1 MGSLRLCM
9 AARVGRVT
17 FLRVVGEEAPKGEC
31 EEWRTWVRGWEAG
44 CRLERCVDAIAVA
57 QVRTTGVAA
66 RVWFVDTGVAVA
78 LARARDMFALMFA
91 EAVGGFYVYG

>member
-17 FLRVVGEEAPKGEC
+17 FLRVVGEEAPKGEW
-31 EEWRTWVRGWEAG
+31 EEWRTCVRG
-44 CRLERCVDAIAVA
+44 RRVERCVDVIAVA
-57 QVRTTGVAA
+57 QVRSGVAA
-66 RVWFVDTGVAVA
+66 RVWVVDTAVAVA

-91 EAVGGFYVYG
+91 EDVGG